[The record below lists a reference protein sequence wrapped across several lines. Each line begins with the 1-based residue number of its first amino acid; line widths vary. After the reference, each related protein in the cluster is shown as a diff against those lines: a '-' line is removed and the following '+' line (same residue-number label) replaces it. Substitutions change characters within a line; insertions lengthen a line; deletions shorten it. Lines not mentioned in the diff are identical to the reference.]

1 VFSPWVTS
9 APTGVLLFSNLA
21 AGATR
26 LRLASAFLGQILLK
40 KDF

>member
-1 VFSPWVTS
+1 VFLLWATS
-9 APTGVLLFSNLA
+9 APAGVLLFSNWA
-21 AGATR
+21 AAATR